1 MINFLI
7 YNKSIKICKM
17 VDILNQNE
25 LENQI
30 ILFIGL
36 NSV

>member
-1 MINFLI
+1 MQ
-7 YNKSIKICKM
+7 KM

-25 LENQI
+25 LENRI
-30 ILFIGL
+30 DLFIGL